1 MEPSPG
7 CPDGQTAVMV
17 KTGSRAANLKALLVA
32 AGLRPAPAPLAPRI
46 RDVGGSS
53 VEIEGRYRELGGT
66 LDEPTLRPGGWD
78 LSFEDLVVE
87 LDEELHFNRYR
98 GATLQPAWTT
108 SLPWREDYL
117 RYCTNHEPACLAAA
131 TWGKRWT
138 NPSCER
144 LFGEAGA
151 PGDLSGAGA
160 PRWKQRALYDAIKD
174 AAAAVGA
181 VRLARVATVDV
192 VAGVP
197 LGDVLEGRVEV
208 EPQVV
213 VGLVSERLT
222 S

>member
-1 MEPSPG
+1 
-7 CPDGQTAVMV
+7 MV
-17 KTGSRAANLKALLVA
+17 KTGARAGNLNELLLR
-32 AGLRPAPAPLAPRI
+32 AGLRSAPPPKAPR
-46 RDVGGSS
+46 RGDLGELAA
-53 VEIEGRYRELGGT
+53 EIEDLYQQLGGV
-66 LDEPTLRPGGWD
+66 EPEPSLRPGAWD
-78 LSFEDLVVE
+78 LAFEGDLVVE

-98 GATLQPAWTT
+98 SATLDPAWTA
-108 SLPWREDYL
+108 SLPWRANYL
-117 RYCTNHEPACLAAA
+117 RYCAEHERACLSAA

-144 LFGEAGA
+144 LFGEGGA

-181 VRLARVATVDV
+181 VRLARVATVDM

-208 EPQVV
+208 EPAIVV
-213 VGLVSERLT
+213 ALVSERLT